1 MSSLSRTAAL
11 GTALAFGASFAYSLL
26 EPYRLVVRRFD
37 VAFDN
42 LPAEV
47 DGLRIA
53 QLSDLHCSAIT
64 PPQLLRRAIEVCN
77 EQHADVVVLTGDYI
91 SRRDSYSRF
100 SGARTGARPVMDYA
114 EAAAR
119 EVKNLRAPEG
129 VYAVPGNHDHTNGSF
144 EAIELML
151 RQANI
156 TSLVNTSTRLRG
168 VLPLVGV
175 DDLRAGTLDL
185 PKAVRGVADDAAQ
198 VILSHNPRILPL
210 LTQRN
215 CLILSGHTHAGQ
227 VALPFTNFRMRPADM
242 SHSPLFQG
250 WYHEGQAR
258 LYVNSGVGSV
268 HFPMRFRCPPEL
280 VVFTLR
286 QATEAVFG
294 TPEHNC
300 DSYSHEH

>member
-1 MSSLSRTAAL
+1 MSSLPRTAAW
-11 GTALAFGASFAYSLL
+11 GTALAFAASFAYSLL

-42 LPAEV
+42 LPEAV

-64 PPQLLRRAIEVCN
+64 PPKVLRRAIEACN
-77 EQHADVVVLTGDYI
+77 EQRADVVLLKGDYI

-119 EVKNLRAPEG
+119 EIKHLRAPEG

-151 RQANI
+151 RHANI
-156 TSLVNTSTRLRG
+156 TPLVNASTRLRD

-175 DDLRAGTLDL
+175 DDLRAGKLDL
-185 PKAVRGVADDAAQ
+185 PKALHGVATNEAQ
-198 VILSHNPRILPL
+198 VIMSHNPRILPL
-210 LTQRN
+210 LTGRN

-227 VALPFTNFRMRPADM
+227 VHLPFTNFRMRPADM

-250 WYHEGQAR
+250 WYHEGRAR

-286 QATEAVFG
+286 RASEAVFG
-294 TPEHNC
+294 NGEHIH
-300 DSYSHEH
+300 DSHCHSH

>member
-1 MSSLSRTAAL
+1 MNPFSRTVAL
-11 GTALAFGASFAYSLL
+11 GTTLTFAASFAYSLL

-37 VAFDN
+37 VAFDD
-42 LPAEV
+42 LPQAC

-64 PPQLLRRAIEVCN
+64 PPHVLRRAIEVCN
-77 EQHADVVVLTGDYI
+77 EQRADVVVLTGDYI

-100 SGARTGARPVMDYA
+100 SGARSGARPVMDYA
-114 EAAAR
+114 EAAVR
-119 EVKNLRAPEG
+119 EMRNLRAPEG

-144 EAIELML
+144 EAIELLL
-151 RQANI
+151 RGANI
-156 TSLVNTSTRLRG
+156 TPLVNASTRLREM
-168 VLPLVGV
+168 LPLVGV

-185 PKAVRGVADDAAQ
+185 PKALRGVAAEAAQ
-198 VILSHNPRILPL
+198 IILSHNPRILPL

-227 VALPFTNFRMRPADM
+227 VHLPFTNFRMRPADM
-242 SHSPLFQG
+242 GSSPLFQG
-250 WYHEGQAR
+250 WYHEGCAR

-268 HFPMRFRCPPEL
+268 HFPMRFRCPPEI

-286 QATEAVFG
+286 RAGESVFG
-294 TPEHNC
+294 
-300 DSYSHEH
+300 SHEHVCNSHCDHH

>member
-1 MSSLSRTAAL
+1 MSSFPRTAAL
-11 GTALAFGASFAYSLL
+11 STALAFGASFAYSLL

-64 PPQLLRRAIEVCN
+64 PPTVLRRAIEVCN

-119 EVKNLRAPEG
+119 EIKNLRAPEG

-156 TSLVNTSTRLRG
+156 TPLVNASTRLRD

-175 DDLRAGTLDL
+175 DDLRAGTLNL
-185 PKAVRGVADDAAQ
+185 PKAMRGVPAQAAQ
-198 VILSHNPRILPL
+198 IILSHNPRILPL
-210 LTQRN
+210 LTGRT

-227 VALPFTNFRMRPADM
+227 VHLPLTNFRMRPADM
-242 SHSPLFQG
+242 GHSPLFQG

-268 HFPMRFRCPPEL
+268 HFPMRFRCPPEV

-286 QATEAVFG
+286 RATEAVFG
-294 TPEHNC
+294 KHDHTGH
-300 DSYSHEH
+300 SQLHGH